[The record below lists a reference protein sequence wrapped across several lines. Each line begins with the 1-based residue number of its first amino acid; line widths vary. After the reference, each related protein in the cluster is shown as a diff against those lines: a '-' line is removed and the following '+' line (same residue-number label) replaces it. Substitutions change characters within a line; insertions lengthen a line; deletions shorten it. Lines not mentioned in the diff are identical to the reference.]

1 MKIALVA
8 LLVILLIAIAV
19 VITLGV
25 TGGFD
30 SETTATPTPTVML
43 TPTVIPTISSTP
55 TPSTTPTHEPG
66 VIYVTAEKLCDDYG
80 ANEIAADAMY
90 KGNILDNEIAADA
103 MYKGNILEVSSTVDG
118 IGRDFLSNNKAF
130 LRMNCGWI
138 TDVWCYFDE
147 AYESQLV
154 SADEGDL
161 VSVRGECMGKNII
174 KRIVLDHCTSVEVLI
189 SE

>member
-1 MKIALVA
+1 MKTAIVV
-8 LLVILLIAIAV
+8 LLVIVLIAVAV
-19 VITLGV
+19 VITLAV

-30 SETTATPTPTVML
+30 SETTPTPTPTATL
-43 TPTVIPTISSTP
+43 TPSQTP
-55 TPSTTPTHEPG
+55 TPTHAPTQNLTPSPTPTPPPTPTHEPG
-66 VIYVTAEKLCDDYG
+66 VIYVTAEKLCDDYNS
-80 ANEIAADAMY
+80 NEIAADAT
-90 KGNILDNEIAADA
+90 
-103 MYKGNILEVSSTVDG
+103 YKGNILEVSSTVDG
-118 IGRDFLSNNKAF
+118 IGRDILNNNKAF

-154 SADEGDL
+154 SVGEGDL

-174 KRIVLDHCTSVEVLI
+174 KRIVLDHCTSVEFLA

>member
-1 MKIALVA
+1 MKIALVV

-25 TGGFD
+25 TGRFD
-30 SETTATPTPTVML
+30 SEATPTPTPTVML
-43 TPTVIPTISSTP
+43 TPTVMPTIVLTPTP
-55 TPSTTPTHEPG
+55 TPSPTPTNEPG
-66 VIYVTAEKLCDDYG
+66 IVYVTAEKLCDDY
-80 ANEIAADAMY
+80 NS
-90 KGNILDNEIAADA
+90 NEIAADA

-118 IGRDFLSNNKAF
+118 IGRDVLSNNKAF
-130 LRMNCGWI
+130 LRMNCGLI

-154 SADEGDL
+154 SVDEGDL
-161 VSVRGECMGKNII
+161 VSVRGECRGKNVI
-174 KRIVLDHCTSVEVLI
+174 KRIVLDHCTSVEFLT

>member
-80 ANEIAADAMY
+80 A
-90 KGNILDNEIAADA
+90 NEIAADA